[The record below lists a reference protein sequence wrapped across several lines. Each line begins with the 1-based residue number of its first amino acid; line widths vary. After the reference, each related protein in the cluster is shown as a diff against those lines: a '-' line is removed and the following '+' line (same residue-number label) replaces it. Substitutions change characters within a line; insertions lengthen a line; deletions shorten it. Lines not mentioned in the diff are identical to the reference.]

1 MNMTQRSLWCCL
13 FLKPAFSFFHPLSSV
28 STIVTK
34 ATMKGNILLQ
44 NLVIPSYY
52 DGILSIRRGT
62 TNDDQSSSFSLMQQG
77 GVTFLP
83 FLSSILNFIAQ
94 QRICIALCYILL
106 ANTIY
111 LQRRS
116 YLRKMTKRKLLKIRT
131 TREEGVGIPMY
142 IINIAVW
149 QLFVTII
156 FPILEPL
163 ARIFNYVCF
172 YYFYPN
178 ADGFGFIFEP
188 LSVQHLPMPKRQR
201 SQIRL
206 DWHRFSMNK
215 GNVGRDGFRHPPSV
229 VRNLPHID
237 APKMNLKH
245 WPWRRQ
251 HKVMS

>member
-1 MNMTQRSLWCCL
+1 MKQRSLWCL
-13 FLKPAFSFFHPLSSV
+13 FFFKPAFSFFHPLSSV
-28 STIVTK
+28 STIVAK
-34 ATMKGNILLQ
+34 ATMKGNILLH
-44 NLVIPSYY
+44 NLAIIPSYY
-52 DGILSIRRGT
+52 DWKLSIRRGT
-62 TNDDQSSSFSLMQQG
+62 SNDDQSSSFSLMQQG
-77 GVTFLP
+77 GVTILP
-83 FLSSILNFIAQ
+83 FLSSILNFISQ

-131 TREEGVGIPMY
+131 TREEGVGILMY
-142 IINIAVW
+142 MINIMVW

-156 FPILEPL
+156 FPILEP
-163 ARIFNYVCF
+163 
-172 YYFYPN
+172 PN
-178 ADGFGFIFEP
+178 ADGVGFIFEP
-188 LSVQHLPMPKRQR
+188 LSVQHMSMSKRQR

-206 DWHRFSMNK
+206 DWHRFSVNK

-251 HKVMS
+251 HKVVF

>member
-1 MNMTQRSLWCCL
+1 MTQRSLWCCL
-13 FLKPAFSFFHPLSSV
+13 FFKPTFSFFHPLSSV

-52 DGILSIRRGT
+52 DEILSIRRDA

-106 ANTIY
+106 ANSIY

-116 YLRKMTKRKLLKIRT
+116 YLRNMTKRKLLKIRT

-163 ARIFNYVCF
+163 SKLFGYVCF
-172 YYFYPN
+172 YYFYPH

-188 LSVQHLPMPKRQR
+188 LCVQHLPMPKRQR

-206 DWHRFSMNK
+206 DWHRFSVNK

-251 HKVMS
+251 HKVVS